1 MFLKKLAL
9 KIHFRISHD
18 IGKLDILINCAGI
31 TGADK
36 TTDQLTEEEWD
47 QVLQSMQKYSSVL
60 NNCNTLT

>member
-1 MFLKKLAL
+1 MKHLHIK
-9 KIHFRISHD
+9 RD

-47 QVLQSMQKYSSVL
+47 QYLQSM
-60 NNCNTLT
+60 